1 MEWLLMTGSVMVKTS
16 AVLLTTLLVNTIV
29 LRRSSAALRHAV
41 WVVGIV
47 ATIAV
52 PAFTIVIPAWH
63 VPLLQLPAREAP
75 RTATPLSQTAAT
87 IPATPVA
94 RETSGPSASDVPAV
108 ASTAAQSRRRSDLQA
123 ASHLPPAARVIVDW
137 PRLLLLIWLAGA
149 VLLLARQAVAF
160 VRTAWLVRRADEHA
174 PWLPIAKRLAAESG
188 ASANTRLLSSER
200 LDMPMACGLLRP
212 AIVVPATADAWPA
225 ERLRIVLLHELA
237 HVRRRDCLTQAAAD
251 FACAVYWPNPLTW
264 VAARHLRREREHAC
278 DDAVLSSGTEG
289 ADYADHL
296 LAIAR
301 AAGPPRGPLVFS
313 GGLAM
318 AHRSELEGRL
328 MAILDANLPRR
339 SVTARALML
348 TATVACLAAAPLAAL
363 TPWAIDET
371 GTHNQSSGA
380 STTTTP
386 TPAPDVVRSALP
398 TPMPMPTPT
407 PTPTPSATPTPTP
420 TPTPMPHIEVDVAEV
435 SRATSAAL
443 SDSVVS
449 GIVEAFG
456 GSVASVA
463 GAIAGAVQ
471 EGKPVVAGGSDREK
485 AARPA
490 DPRIVGALSEAIKD
504 PDAQV
509 RQAALQA
516 IARLRDP
523 ATFNVLATALRD
535 KEPEVRQQ
543 AAHALGQLGDRRA
556 LEALAAAIDD
566 TDAEVRQQAI
576 FALGQL
582 RDPSSGDVLLK
593 ALKDADEEVRQQAAF
608 ALGQLRDKRA
618 VPSLVAALA
627 DADEEVR
634 QQAVFALGQ
643 IRDPGSVEALIKA
656 VADKDSEVRQ
666 QALFALS
673 QIGDPRATDVAMAAL
688 QDPDPEV
695 RQSAAHALSQLL
707 HKP

>member
-16 AVLLTTLLVNTIV
+16 AVLLTTLLVNTIL

-47 ATIAV
+47 ATLAV

-75 RTATPLSQTAAT
+75 RTAPTLTQTAPT
-87 IPATPVA
+87 IPAAPVA
-94 RETSGPSASDVPAV
+94 RDTPRPSASDVPAD
-108 ASTAAQSRRRSDLQA
+108 ASAAAQSATRSDLRA
-123 ASHLPPAARVIVDW
+123 ASGQPPAARVIDW
-137 PRLLLLIWLAGA
+137 PRMLLLIWLAGA
-149 VLLLARQAVAF
+149 ALLLARQAAAF
-160 VRTAWLVRRADEHA
+160 VRTAWLVRRADDHA

-200 LDMPMACGLLRP
+200 LDMPMACGLLKP
-212 AIVVPATADAWPA
+212 AIVVPAAADTWPA

-289 ADYADHL
+289 PDYADHL

-301 AAGPPRGPLVFS
+301 GAGPDRGPLVFS

-339 SVTARALML
+339 TVTARALML

-363 TPWAIDET
+363 TPWAMDET
-371 GTHNQSSGA
+371 VIYSQSPGTSM
-380 STTTTP
+380 
-386 TPAPDVVRSALP
+386 PAPTVTPPSDVVRRALP
-398 TPMPMPTPT
+398 TPMPTPT
-407 PTPTPSATPTPTP
+407 PTPTATPTPTP
-420 TPTPMPHIEVDVAEV
+420 TPTPMPVVQVDVAEV
-435 SRATSAAL
+435 SHTVSVAL
-443 SDSVVS
+443 NDRVVG
-449 GIVEAFG
+449 GIVEALEG
-456 GSVASVA
+456 GVASVA
-463 GAIAGAVQ
+463 GAIAAAVQ
-471 EGKPVVAGGSDREK
+471 QEKPVVAGGTKPEK
-485 AARPA
+485 SAKPA

-504 PDAQV
+504 PDAEV

-556 LEALAAAIDD
+556 LEALAGAIDD

-582 RDPSSGDVLLK
+582 GDPSSGDLLLK
-593 ALKDADEEVRQQAAF
+593 ALKDADEEVRQHAAF

-618 VPSLVAALA
+618 VPSLAAALG

-634 QQAVFALGQ
+634 QKAAFALGQ
-643 IRDPGSVEALIKA
+643 IRDPGSVDALIKA

-673 QIGDPRATDVAMAAL
+673 QIGDPRAADAAMAAL
-688 QDPDPEV
+688 KDPDPEV
-695 RQSAAHALSQLL
+695 RQSAAHALSQLI